1 MIPITLESVRIM
13 AEDATRAPARS
24 GKHRHVPVCYHCA
37 SADTMEPFQRSSM
50 VPVLSRV
57 LPGLR
62 RRYCRNCARHFYC
75 WLPRSR
81 SVA

>member
-1 MIPITLESVRIM
+1 MIPIDLESVRIM
-13 AEDATRAPARS
+13 AKDGNRAPSRTS
-24 GKHRHVPVCYHCA
+24 RRDVPVCYHCA
-37 SADTMEPFQRSSM
+37 SIDTMEPFHRSATI
-50 VPVLSRV
+50 PLLSRV

-62 RRYCRNCARHFYC
+62 RRYCRNCARHFLC